1 MIFGAVRLQVGQR
14 KGISDSHIQAFF
26 VHLGQSKK
34 DLTGKIILEW
44 KINMDTKRWLL
55 LLSLLLC
62 IPACT
67 SLKGERLLKN
77 ERYQD
82 GVATFKSIV
91 REEPKNAEAQYYLG
105 RFYLAQEKPEE
116 ALPHLK
122 RAVQGDPAK
131 ADYHF
136 WLGVAYWAVRDFDLE
151 RRSYLQALAKDPKH
165 LPSRLYLAH
174 NFLDSGEWQEALKN
188 YDLLLRREPYNPEAL
203 YNRALALRELHRP
216 HEEALAWKRYLQYYP
231 EGKWALRAVDHLN
244 QLGQFSYRNFTIGYR
259 RVTLEHIPF
268 PPGSAKLLPQG
279 KPSLQVLGTILSI
292 NDKISLEVVCYKSGD
307 LSLAAARAKAVKDYL
322 LQQFPKIK
330 PSSIGARGIGQKE
343 KIRTGNKVHFLDDST
358 TFVTTKK

>member
-1 MIFGAVRLQVGQR
+1 
-14 KGISDSHIQAFF
+14 
-26 VHLGQSKK
+26 
-34 DLTGKIILEW
+34 
-44 KINMDTKRWLL
+44 MDIKRCLL
-55 LLSLLLC
+55 LLSLVLW
-62 IPACT
+62 IPCCM

-77 ERYQD
+77 EQYQD
-82 GVATFKSIV
+82 GVATFKNIV
-91 REEPKNAEAQYYLG
+91 QEEPKNPDAQYYLG
-105 RFYLAQEKPEE
+105 RFYLALERPEE
-116 ALPHLK
+116 GLPHLK

-203 YNRALALRELHRP
+203 YNRALALRELHRS

-244 QLGQFSYRNFTIGYR
+244 ELGEFSHRNFTIGYR

-268 PPGSAKLLPQG
+268 PPGSTKLLSQG

-292 NDKISLEVVCYKSGD
+292 NAKIYLEVVCYKNGD
-307 LSLAAARAKAVKDYL
+307 PALAAARAKAVRDYL
-322 LQQFPKIK
+322 LQEFPRLK
-330 PSSIGARGIGQKE
+330 PSRIGARGIGRKE
-343 KIRTGNKVHFLDDST
+343 RIRTGSKVYLLDDST
-358 TFVTTKK
+358 TFITTKK